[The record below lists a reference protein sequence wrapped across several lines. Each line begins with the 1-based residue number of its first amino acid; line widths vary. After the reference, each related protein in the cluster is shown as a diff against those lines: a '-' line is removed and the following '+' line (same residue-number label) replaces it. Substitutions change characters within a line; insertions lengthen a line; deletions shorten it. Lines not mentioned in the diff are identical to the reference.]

1 MKTPLAI
8 LLPLAALAVVAAAG
22 VNSLLG
28 LTSVAV
34 LYFGLWLLWRP
45 GLSPVFAFIFGYQ
58 WLQACTKVFEANL
71 RGVPIDDLA
80 QFAGDVTTATYYSLA
95 ALVVLAVG
103 IRLGLGQ
110 PTQWQPRQ
118 SVIDIDIDD
127 KPALFWF
134 WLYVAAFG
142 VAQVAHSIAY
152 VSPGLSQPLLA
163 LASLK
168 WAFYWILTHVAL
180 RKGGVV
186 RWLWLVF
193 FLFELG
199 SGVTG
204 YFSDFKMVLFFTMMA
219 VLSSHL
225 KLTAVRLLGL
235 ATLLTLAV
243 ILAVAW
249 TAIKTEQR
257 RFLSQNERAQVVRV
271 TTQESIANI
280 LELAGHLD
288 MEAMTQATALLA
300 SRLAYV
306 DFFGNVIQVVP
317 EDVPYEGGDI
327 WGDAI
332 LRPFMPRL
340 FFPDK
345 TSIDD
350 SERTANYTGLRVSGQ
365 EMGTSV
371 SLGYVAESYI
381 DFGPWFMMLPILA
394 LGGAYG
400 RFYRWLV
407 NYRFSRGMIG
417 MALATA
423 TLYPAAY
430 LESSITKLFGGL
442 VVAGLVAWV
451 IARVVVPRLK
461 SAGLQKARPG
471 ALP

>member
-204 YFSDFKMVLFFTMMA
+204 YFSDFKMVLFFT
-219 VLSSHL
+219 
-225 KLTAVRLLGL
+225 
-235 ATLLTLAV
+235 
-243 ILAVAW
+243 
-249 TAIKTEQR
+249 
-257 RFLSQNERAQVVRV
+257 
-271 TTQESIANI
+271 
-280 LELAGHLD
+280 
-288 MEAMTQATALLA
+288 
-300 SRLAYV
+300 
-306 DFFGNVIQVVP
+306 
-317 EDVPYEGGDI
+317 
-327 WGDAI
+327 
-332 LRPFMPRL
+332 
-340 FFPDK
+340 
-345 TSIDD
+345 
-350 SERTANYTGLRVSGQ
+350 
-365 EMGTSV
+365 
-371 SLGYVAESYI
+371 
-381 DFGPWFMMLPILA
+381 
-394 LGGAYG
+394 
-400 RFYRWLV
+400 
-407 NYRFSRGMIG
+407 
-417 MALATA
+417 
-423 TLYPAAY
+423 
-430 LESSITKLFGGL
+430 
-442 VVAGLVAWV
+442 
-451 IARVVVPRLK
+451 
-461 SAGLQKARPG
+461 
-471 ALP
+471 